1 MDWLD
6 EFFIIAAILSIV
18 LGAYSIYLTRRQ
30 QFIIKTSSNGHSRKL
45 FDSVILGFL
54 CSVFGYFI
62 NNIDKIIP
70 IPKYLLDS
78 SDIIDDFSMLI
89 ILVFLNLVFLLRG
102 VIILAEIRGLMR

>member
-1 MDWLD
+1 MELLD

-54 CSVFGYFI
+54 CSAFGYFI
-62 NNIDKIIP
+62 NNINKIFP
-70 IPKYLLDS
+70 IYPMYHIYADTA
-78 SDIIDDFSMLI
+78 DNFSMLI

-102 VIILAEIRGLMR
+102 VLILAEIRGLMR